1 MKYVPSVVGAW
12 MLAGG
17 LLLSAPFTS
26 FADEI
31 TTKTAT
37 SIATAEDK
45 VGKVIYLLG
54 QADLTYSDGRVEP
67 LKRQMDIPEG
77 SLITVKQRGR
87 VRLLMVDG
95 ETKILEANSQLSIPL
110 YQFDPAHPQDSIL
123 SSKLIKGEVTNKTGQ
138 GGHAAKSRY
147 RMETSS
153 AVIGVMGTEYTVRVV
168 GRETWVSV
176 HEGIVSVSKLGGD
189 CLPAAIGPCSGDTTM
204 TLSAQQRGL
213 ALVVRTD
220 QPKPVL
226 VPAPPPTRSQAVET
240 PTNAP
245 VAESSSKDKSSSS
258 SSTSSTGSA
267 ASTSAE
273 NSSSTSAEAN
283 TESKLIQS
291 GAEKTSST
299 RQSPTVVKG
308 ESHSNQTTTAET
320 TDKVGTR
327 KQQTDETGSA
337 EHTESKSNALVAAS
351 TDKPTNRKNQT
362 DDETGSAEHTESKSN
377 VLVAASTDKPTN
389 RKQQTD
395 ETDSKGNA
403 ESKSNAL
410 VAASTDKPTNR
421 KQQTDETD
429 SKGNT
434 ESKSNAL
441 VAASTDKP
449 TNRKQQTAETGSVG
463 SNKSKSNQVATTPV
477 VSSDKTTT
485 AILPSSATPS
495 SGLTSV
501 MTGNTA
507 ATNPENK
514 QTIVSKST
522 DLLDSITPSV
532 SVQVE
537 SKVTF
542 VAPTLS
548 TDTINTTTL
557 ITPVVTV
564 PSTTTPVV
572 TTPIVT
578 APVTTL
584 SATDTLSTN
593 FVTSTPVKTVTEVVN
608 TNLVEVVKTDTIAS
622 NTASGTTPIA
632 NTDTTTPVTGDNTAS
647 PNTSTNTSATS
658 ELPAVK
664 WGKYDPAATNSNL
677 VSYSEQVSDQYAKV
691 VLPEPTGNYEI
702 DRLKSASTAL
712 AQDKEQYSF
721 KMGTYEANVTN
732 ANNGEKSAATLKDGH
747 LTVSPVKQ
755 NFSTGFTLESTPYTG
770 TVTATGTYA
779 DKDGTL
785 IDDGTN
791 AATKIRGAVGV
802 QDGKA
807 AAAYTFTHQID
818 SQLSADGAINW
829 TGE

>member
-240 PTNAP
+240 PANAP
-245 VAESSSKDKSSSS
+245 AAESSSKDKSSSS
-258 SSTSSTGSA
+258 SSAPSTGSA
-267 ASTSAE
+267 ASTSAD
-273 NSSSTSAEAN
+273 NSSSTSSEAN

-291 GAEKTSST
+291 SAEKTSST
-299 RQSPTVVKG
+299 HQSPTVVKS
-308 ESHSNQTTTAET
+308 ESNSNQTTTDET
-320 TDKVGTR
+320 TDKMSTRKHQTDDIGSAGNMESKSNSLVTASTDKTTNR
-327 KQQTDETGSA
+327 KQQTDDIGSVGN
-337 EHTESKSNALVAAS
+337 TESKSNALVAA
-351 TDKPTNRKNQT
+351 N
-362 DDETGSAEHTESKSN
+362 
-377 VLVAASTDKPTN
+377 TDKPTN
-389 RKQQTD
+389 RKQQ
-395 ETDSKGNA
+395 K
-403 ESKSNAL
+403 
-410 VAASTDKPTNR
+410 
-421 KQQTDETD
+421 DETD

-495 SGLTSV
+495 GGLTSV

-514 QTIVSKST
+514 QTTVSKST

-564 PSTTTPVV
+564 PSTATPLV

-632 NTDTTTPVTGDNTAS
+632 NTDTTTPVTSDNTAS

>member
-351 TDKPTNRKNQT
+351 TDKPTNRKQQT
-362 DDETGSAEHTESKSN
+362 DETDSKGNAESKSN

-395 ETDSKGNA
+395 DIGS
-403 ESKSNAL
+403 
-410 VAASTDKPTNR
+410 V
-421 KQQTDETD
+421 
-429 SKGNT
+429 GNT

-441 VAASTDKP
+441 VAANTDKP

-495 SGLTSV
+495 GGLTSV

-514 QTIVSKST
+514 QTTVSKST

-632 NTDTTTPVTGDNTAS
+632 NTDTTTPVTSDNTAS
-647 PNTSTNTSATS
+647 TNTPTNTSATS

>member
-153 AVIGVMGTEYTVRVV
+153 AVIGVMGTEYTVRVL

-351 TDKPTNRKNQT
+351 TDKPTNRKQQT
-362 DDETGSAEHTESKSN
+362 DETDSKGNAESKSN

-389 RKQQTD
+389 RKNQT
-395 ETDSKGNA
+395 E
-403 ESKSNAL
+403 
-410 VAASTDKPTNR
+410 
-421 KQQTDETD
+421 ETD

-495 SGLTSV
+495 GGLTSV

-514 QTIVSKST
+514 QTTVSKST

-564 PSTTTPVV
+564 PSTATPLV

-632 NTDTTTPVTGDNTAS
+632 NTDTTTPVTSDNTAS

>member
-153 AVIGVMGTEYTVRVV
+153 AVIGVMGTEYTVRVL

-351 TDKPTNRKNQT
+351 TDKPTNRKQQT
-362 DDETGSAEHTESKSN
+362 DDETGSAEH
-377 VLVAASTDKPTN
+377 
-389 RKQQTD
+389 
-395 ETDSKGNA
+395 
-403 ESKSNAL
+403 
-410 VAASTDKPTNR
+410 
-421 KQQTDETD
+421 
-429 SKGNT
+429 T

-449 TNRKQQTAETGSVG
+449 TNRKNQTDETGSAGKAESKSNQSATTETTDKTTNRKQQTAETGSVG
-463 SNKSKSNQVATTPV
+463 GNKSKSNQVTTTPV
-477 VSSDKTTT
+477 VVSDKTTT
-485 AILPSSATPS
+485 ATLPSSATPS

-514 QTIVSKST
+514 QTTVSKST

-622 NTASGTTPIA
+622 NTASGTPPIA
-632 NTDTTTPVTGDNTAS
+632 NTDTTTPVTSDNTAS
-647 PNTSTNTSATS
+647 TNTPTNTSTTS
-658 ELPAVK
+658 EVSAVK

>member
-153 AVIGVMGTEYTVRVV
+153 AVIGVMGTEYTVRVL

-351 TDKPTNRKNQT
+351 TDKPTNRKQQT
-362 DDETGSAEHTESKSN
+362 DETDSKGNAESKSN

-395 ETDSKGNA
+395 DIGSVGNT

-410 VAASTDKPTNR
+410 VAANTDKPTNR
-421 KQQTDETD
+421 KQQKDETD

-495 SGLTSV
+495 GGLTSV

-514 QTIVSKST
+514 QTTVSKST

-564 PSTTTPVV
+564 PSTATPLV

-632 NTDTTTPVTGDNTAS
+632 NTDTTTPVTSDNTAS

>member
-1 MKYVPSVVGAW
+1 M
-12 MLAGG
+12 
-17 LLLSAPFTS
+17 
-26 FADEI
+26 
-31 TTKTAT
+31 
-37 SIATAEDK
+37 
-45 VGKVIYLLG
+45 
-54 QADLTYSDGRVEP
+54 
-67 LKRQMDIPEG
+67 
-77 SLITVKQRGR
+77 
-87 VRLLMVDG
+87 
-95 ETKILEANSQLSIPL
+95 
-110 YQFDPAHPQDSIL
+110 
-123 SSKLIKGEVTNKTGQ
+123 
-138 GGHAAKSRY
+138 
-147 RMETSS
+147 
-153 AVIGVMGTEYTVRVV
+153 
-168 GRETWVSV
+168 
-176 HEGIVSVSKLGGD
+176 
-189 CLPAAIGPCSGDTTM
+189 
-204 TLSAQQRGL
+204 
-213 ALVVRTD
+213 
-220 QPKPVL
+220 
-226 VPAPPPTRSQAVET
+226 
-240 PTNAP
+240 
-245 VAESSSKDKSSSS
+245 
-258 SSTSSTGSA
+258 
-267 ASTSAE
+267 
-273 NSSSTSAEAN
+273 
-283 TESKLIQS
+283 
-291 GAEKTSST
+291 
-299 RQSPTVVKG
+299 
-308 ESHSNQTTTAET
+308 
-320 TDKVGTR
+320 
-327 KQQTDETGSA
+327 
-337 EHTESKSNALVAAS
+337 
-351 TDKPTNRKNQT
+351 
-362 DDETGSAEHTESKSN
+362 
-377 VLVAASTDKPTN
+377 VAASTDKPTN

-403 ESKSNAL
+403 ESKSNVL

-421 KQQTDETD
+421 KQQTDDIGSVGNTESKSNALVAANTDKPTNRKQQKDETD

-495 SGLTSV
+495 GGLTSV

-514 QTIVSKST
+514 QTTVSKST

-564 PSTTTPVV
+564 PSTATPLV

-632 NTDTTTPVTGDNTAS
+632 NTDTTTPVTSDNTAS

>member
-153 AVIGVMGTEYTVRVV
+153 AVIGVMGTEYTVRVL

-351 TDKPTNRKNQT
+351 TDKPTNRK
-362 DDETGSAEHTESKSN
+362 
-377 VLVAASTDKPTN
+377 
-389 RKQQTD
+389 
-395 ETDSKGNA
+395 
-403 ESKSNAL
+403 
-410 VAASTDKPTNR
+410 
-421 KQQTDETD
+421 QQTDETD

-514 QTIVSKST
+514 QTTVSKST

-622 NTASGTTPIA
+622 NTAAGTTPIA
-632 NTDTTTPVTGDNTAS
+632 NTDTTTPVTSDNTAS
-647 PNTSTNTSATS
+647 TNTPTNTSATS

-747 LTVSPVKQ
+747 ITVSPVKQ

>member
-153 AVIGVMGTEYTVRVV
+153 AVIGVMGTEYTVRVL

-351 TDKPTNRKNQT
+351 TDKPTNRKQQK
-362 DDETGSAEHTESKSN
+362 DETDSKGNAESKSN

-395 ETDSKGNA
+395 DIGSVGNT

-410 VAASTDKPTNR
+410 VAANTDKPTNR
-421 KQQTDETD
+421 KQQKDETD

-495 SGLTSV
+495 GGLTSV

-514 QTIVSKST
+514 QTTVSKST

-564 PSTTTPVV
+564 PSTATPLV

-632 NTDTTTPVTGDNTAS
+632 NTDTTTPVTSDNTAS

>member
-153 AVIGVMGTEYTVRVV
+153 AVIGVMGTEYTVRVL

-240 PTNAP
+240 PTNAL

-258 SSTSSTGSA
+258 SSASSTDSA

-320 TDKVGTR
+320 TDKMSTR
-327 KQQTDETGSA
+327 KQQTDETGLA

-351 TDKPTNRKNQT
+351 TDKT
-362 DDETGSAEHTESKSN
+362 
-377 VLVAASTDKPTN
+377 TN

-410 VAASTDKPTNR
+410 VAANTDKPTNR

-514 QTIVSKST
+514 QTTVSKST

-622 NTASGTTPIA
+622 NTAAGTTPIA

-647 PNTSTNTSATS
+647 PNPSTNTSATS

-691 VLPEPTGNYEI
+691 VLPEPTANYEI

>member
-31 TTKTAT
+31 TTKTTT

-351 TDKPTNRKNQT
+351 TDKPTNRKQQT
-362 DDETGSAEHTESKSN
+362 DETGSAEHT
-377 VLVAASTDKPTN
+377 
-389 RKQQTD
+389 
-395 ETDSKGNA
+395 

-421 KQQTDETD
+421 KQQTDETG
-429 SKGNT
+429 SEGKA
-434 ESKSNAL
+434 ESKYNQSATTET
-441 VAASTDKP
+441 TDKT

-514 QTIVSKST
+514 QTTVSKST

-557 ITPVVTV
+557 VTPVVTV

-622 NTASGTTPIA
+622 NTASGTPPIA
-632 NTDTTTPVTGDNTAS
+632 NTDTTTPVTSDNTAS
-647 PNTSTNTSATS
+647 TNTPTNTSTTS
-658 ELPAVK
+658 EVSAVK

>member
-31 TTKTAT
+31 TTKTTT

-153 AVIGVMGTEYTVRVV
+153 AVIGVMGTEYTVRVL

-351 TDKPTNRKNQT
+351 TDKPTNRKQQT
-362 DDETGSAEHTESKSN
+362 DETDSKGNAESKSN

-495 SGLTSV
+495 GGLTSV

-514 QTIVSKST
+514 QTTVSKST

-622 NTASGTTPIA
+622 NTAAGTTPIA

-647 PNTSTNTSATS
+647 PNPSTNTSATS

>member
-1 MKYVPSVVGAW
+1 M
-12 MLAGG
+12 
-17 LLLSAPFTS
+17 
-26 FADEI
+26 
-31 TTKTAT
+31 
-37 SIATAEDK
+37 
-45 VGKVIYLLG
+45 
-54 QADLTYSDGRVEP
+54 
-67 LKRQMDIPEG
+67 
-77 SLITVKQRGR
+77 
-87 VRLLMVDG
+87 
-95 ETKILEANSQLSIPL
+95 
-110 YQFDPAHPQDSIL
+110 
-123 SSKLIKGEVTNKTGQ
+123 
-138 GGHAAKSRY
+138 
-147 RMETSS
+147 
-153 AVIGVMGTEYTVRVV
+153 
-168 GRETWVSV
+168 
-176 HEGIVSVSKLGGD
+176 
-189 CLPAAIGPCSGDTTM
+189 
-204 TLSAQQRGL
+204 
-213 ALVVRTD
+213 
-220 QPKPVL
+220 
-226 VPAPPPTRSQAVET
+226 
-240 PTNAP
+240 
-245 VAESSSKDKSSSS
+245 
-258 SSTSSTGSA
+258 
-267 ASTSAE
+267 
-273 NSSSTSAEAN
+273 
-283 TESKLIQS
+283 
-291 GAEKTSST
+291 
-299 RQSPTVVKG
+299 
-308 ESHSNQTTTAET
+308 
-320 TDKVGTR
+320 
-327 KQQTDETGSA
+327 
-337 EHTESKSNALVAAS
+337 
-351 TDKPTNRKNQT
+351 
-362 DDETGSAEHTESKSN
+362 
-377 VLVAASTDKPTN
+377 VAASTDKPTN

-395 ETDSKGNA
+395 DIGSVGNT

-410 VAASTDKPTNR
+410 VAANTDKPTNR
-421 KQQTDETD
+421 KQQKDETD

-514 QTIVSKST
+514 QTTVSKST

-622 NTASGTTPIA
+622 NTAAGTTPIA
-632 NTDTTTPVTGDNTAS
+632 NTDTTTPVTSDNTAS
-647 PNTSTNTSATS
+647 TNTPTNTSATS

>member
-1 MKYVPSVVGAW
+1 MKYVPSIVGAW

-240 PTNAP
+240 PANAP
-245 VAESSSKDKSSSS
+245 AAESSSKDKSSSS
-258 SSTSSTGSA
+258 SSS
-267 ASTSAE
+267 
-273 NSSSTSAEAN
+273 NSSSTSSNTNSSGSSNTANTSASAESTSTQTSTEQAPSTTKSQVTATEQTNSNTDSKQTASTVNSSADKTTASTTTTAVMSAPVTTEVVSTPITTTTTAN
-283 TESKLIQS
+283 TESKS
-291 GAEKTSST
+291 GDILEAIT
-299 RQSPTVVKG
+299 PTV
-308 ESHSNQTTTAET
+308 TA
-320 TDKVGTR
+320 
-327 KQQTDETGSA
+327 
-337 EHTESKSNALVAAS
+337 
-351 TDKPTNRKNQT
+351 
-362 DDETGSAEHTESKSN
+362 
-377 VLVAASTDKPTN
+377 
-389 RKQQTD
+389 
-395 ETDSKGNA
+395 
-403 ESKSNAL
+403 
-410 VAASTDKPTNR
+410 
-421 KQQTDETD
+421 
-429 SKGNT
+429 NT
-434 ESKSNAL
+434 ESKTTL
-441 VAASTDKP
+441 TPVVAT
-449 TNRKQQTAETGSVG
+449 ETVT
-463 SNKSKSNQVATTPV
+463 TTPV
-477 VSSDKTTT
+477 VV
-485 AILPSSATPS
+485 TP
-495 SGLTSV
+495 T
-501 MTGNTA
+501 
-507 ATNPENK
+507 
-514 QTIVSKST
+514 
-522 DLLDSITPSV
+522 
-532 SVQVE
+532 
-537 SKVTF
+537 
-542 VAPTLS
+542 
-548 TDTINTTTL
+548 
-557 ITPVVTV
+557 VTV
-564 PSTTTPVV
+564 TTPVV
-572 TTPIVT
+572 TTLIVT
-578 APVTTL
+578 APVVTSAAVTT
-584 SATDTLSTN
+584 STTATEALGSN
-593 FVTSTPVKTVTEVVN
+593 FVTTTPVKTVTEVVN
-608 TNLVEVVKTDTIAS
+608 TNLVEVVKTDTIAT
-622 NTASGTTPIA
+622 NTASGTTPVT
-632 NTDTTTPVTGDNTAS
+632 NTESTTPLTNDNPATTTN
-647 PNTSTNTSATS
+647 
-658 ELPAVK
+658 LPAVK

-677 VSYSEQVSDQYAKV
+677 VSYSEQVSDQYTKV

-732 ANNGEKSAATLKDGH
+732 TNNGEKSAATLKDGH

-770 TVTATGTYA
+770 TVTATGPYA

-802 QDGKA
+802 QDGTA

>member
-17 LLLSAPFTS
+17 LLLGAPFTS

-153 AVIGVMGTEYTVRVV
+153 AVIGVMGTEYTVRVL

-351 TDKPTNRKNQT
+351 TDKPTNRKQQT
-362 DDETGSAEHTESKSN
+362 DETDSKGNAESKSN

-395 ETDSKGNA
+395 DIGSVGNT

-410 VAASTDKPTNR
+410 VAANTDKPTNR
-421 KQQTDETD
+421 KQQKDETD

-495 SGLTSV
+495 GGLTSV

-514 QTIVSKST
+514 QTTVSKST

-564 PSTTTPVV
+564 PSTATPLV

-632 NTDTTTPVTGDNTAS
+632 NTDTTTPVTSDNTAS

>member
-153 AVIGVMGTEYTVRVV
+153 AVIGVMGTEYTVRVL

-337 EHTESKSNALVAAS
+337 EHTESKSN
-351 TDKPTNRKNQT
+351 
-362 DDETGSAEHTESKSN
+362 

-495 SGLTSV
+495 GGLTSV

-514 QTIVSKST
+514 QTTVSKST

-564 PSTTTPVV
+564 PSTATPLV

-632 NTDTTTPVTGDNTAS
+632 NTDTTTPVTSDNTAS

>member
-31 TTKTAT
+31 TTKTTT

-351 TDKPTNRKNQT
+351 TDKPTNRK
-362 DDETGSAEHTESKSN
+362 
-377 VLVAASTDKPTN
+377 
-389 RKQQTD
+389 QQTD
-395 ETDSKGNA
+395 ETGSEGKA
-403 ESKSNAL
+403 ESKYNQSATTET
-410 VAASTDKPTNR
+410 TDKT
-421 KQQTDETD
+421 
-429 SKGNT
+429 
-434 ESKSNAL
+434 
-441 VAASTDKP
+441 

-514 QTIVSKST
+514 QTTVSKST

-557 ITPVVTV
+557 VTPVVTV

-622 NTASGTTPIA
+622 NTASGTPPIA
-632 NTDTTTPVTGDNTAS
+632 NTDTTTPVTSDNTAS
-647 PNTSTNTSATS
+647 TNTPTNTSTTS
-658 ELPAVK
+658 EVSAVK

>member
-153 AVIGVMGTEYTVRVV
+153 AVIGVMGTEYTVRVL

-351 TDKPTNRKNQT
+351 TDKPTNRKQQT

-377 VLVAASTDKPTN
+377 ALVAASTDKPTN
-389 RKQQTD
+389 RKNQTD
-395 ETDSKGNA
+395 ETGSAGKA

-421 KQQTDETD
+421 KNQTEETD

-495 SGLTSV
+495 GGLTSV

-514 QTIVSKST
+514 QTTVSKST

-564 PSTTTPVV
+564 PSTATPLV

-632 NTDTTTPVTGDNTAS
+632 NTDTTTPVTSDNTAS

>member
-1 MKYVPSVVGAW
+1 MKYVPSVVGVW

-153 AVIGVMGTEYTVRVV
+153 AVIGVMGTEYTVRVL

-351 TDKPTNRKNQT
+351 TDKPTNRKQQT
-362 DDETGSAEHTESKSN
+362 DETGSAEHT
-377 VLVAASTDKPTN
+377 
-389 RKQQTD
+389 
-395 ETDSKGNA
+395 

-421 KQQTDETD
+421 KQQTDETG
-429 SKGNT
+429 SEGKA
-434 ESKSNAL
+434 ESKYNQSATTET
-441 VAASTDKP
+441 TDKT

-514 QTIVSKST
+514 QTTVSKST

-557 ITPVVTV
+557 VTPVVTV